1 MDTNNTKNSQTY
13 EFPPSPYVTYFELK
27 TNHFQLEEATRSGS
41 FDMKYRHYHSTYEIY
56 YLLEGSRYYF
66 IDRNSFF
73 VQPGSLV
80 FIGKNRIHKTSPAEQ
95 HFHHRFL
102 IEIEEA
108 VMEHWFDEMADGR
121 LSTLFTDEMSILTLT
136 ASEQTILNA
145 KLNEI
150 KEEANP
156 KTMLREFHLLLF
168 KGLRQK
174 RSAQSTVLQVF

>member
-1 MDTNNTKNSQTY
+1 MDTNNAKNSQTY
-13 EFPPSPYVTYFELK
+13 EFPPSPYGTYFELK

-150 KEEANP
+150 KEEA
-156 KTMLREFHLLLF
+156 KA
-168 KGLRQK
+168 QK
-174 RSAQSTVLQVF
+174 ELYQ